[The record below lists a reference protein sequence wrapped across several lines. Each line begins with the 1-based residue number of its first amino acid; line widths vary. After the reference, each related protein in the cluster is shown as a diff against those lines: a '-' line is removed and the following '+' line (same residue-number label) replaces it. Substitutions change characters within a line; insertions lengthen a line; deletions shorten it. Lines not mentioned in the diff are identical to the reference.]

1 MAAAGHLG
9 GGGGDV
15 WGLKRNLYLLGLGVF
30 AHYPSPPPPWQIFQI
45 LLIFWPKITKK
56 HYNSQTV
63 HPTENLQEFKIVRH
77 QISTQN
83 PSF

>member
-9 GGGGDV
+9 GGRGDF
-15 WGLKRNLYLLGLGVF
+15 WGLKRNSYLLGLGVF

-56 HYNSQTV
+56 G
-63 HPTENLQEFKIVRH
+63 EEEEEEEEDDIV
-77 QISTQN
+77 TGG
-83 PSF
+83 